1 MNVNPNKSGW
11 DAFSLGSN
19 LMSYRSLRQMFDIT
33 DESTGET
40 TLRNMSEIISGR
52 SITMFD
58 VETTGIFK
66 GSQVV
71 QMAAMDISPVG
82 IGSAFKVSEIFNTT
96 FKSPQLGGLMYG
108 QQGQPFS
115 DLFGKTRKNYRRRK
129 WW

>member
-1 MNVNPNKSGW
+1 MNVNPNKSGY

-19 LMSYRSLRQMFDIT
+19 LMSYRSLRQMFKV
-33 DESTGET
+33 DEFGGT
-40 TLRNMSEIISGR
+40 TLRDMSEIISGR

-82 IGSAFKVSEIFNTT
+82 IGSDFKVSEIFNTT

-108 QQGQPFS
+108 RQGQPFS
-115 DLFGKTRKNYRRRK
+115 DLFGKIRKSYRSRER
-129 WW
+129 W

>member
-1 MNVNPNKSGW
+1 MNVNPNKSGY

-19 LMSYRSLRQMFDIT
+19 LMSYRSLRQMFDVN
-33 DESTGET
+33 ESNGET
-40 TLRNMSEIISGR
+40 TLRNMSKIISGK

-71 QMAAMDISPVG
+71 QMATTNISDTGVISSSG
-82 IGSAFKVSEIFNTT
+82 FNTT

-108 QQGQPFS
+108 QGKPFS